1 MEKHK
6 IERTAP
12 AICRVP
18 ENIPEIPKFRCIVA
32 DPPWTK
38 NQTSAGGY
46 GGALGHYDLMSL
58 ERIKNM
64 PVADLADEN
73 AHLWL
78 WVTNSN
84 IDEGL
89 EVIKAWGFKQISCY
103 TWAKCRMGTGNYL
116 RNASEMC
123 LFAVRGKLPPKS
135 RNQINFFIGYPTTH
149 SEKPRE
155 VISAIERVSPGP
167 YLELFCRKRPASSEK
182 WYCWGNEVQASH
194 YEPAGADIFIPGYPV
209 PKYSFEHNDE
219 TTDQPIVKPDE
230 TKEEV

>member
-18 ENIPEIPKFRCIVA
+18 ENIPEIPKFKCIVA

-167 YLELFCRKRPASSEK
+167 RLELFCRKRPASSEK

-209 PKYSFEHNDE
+209 PKYSFEHSDE
-219 TTDQPIVKPDE
+219 TTDQSIVKPDE

>member
-18 ENIPEIPKFRCIVA
+18 ENIPDTPKFRCIVA

-58 ERIKNM
+58 DRIKNM

-116 RNASEMC
+116 RNASEIC

-167 YLELFCRKRPASSEK
+167 RLELFCRRRPASSEK

-209 PKYSFEHNDE
+209 PKYSFEHNEADDNSG
-219 TTDQPIVKPDE
+219 TS
-230 TKEEV
+230 KEEV